1 MTPRSARSILQ
12 SVTSSPCLRTGR
24 IVVFFLLVGGCALK
38 NEVVVYPLMTNPP
51 RRPFSTLL
59 SSVEAGDYARAVTF
73 IETSAGKSLRAAE
86 ESAALGKTE
95 LVAGRY
101 EAANAHLQE
110 ALAREPS
117 RQKLALIAFD
127 LSQTAYLTDRFADAR
142 KWALVATDY
151 GLPIRSWYLAF
162 LDALA
167 GASALTIE
175 GAATETPFDFGS
187 PDIPRI
193 QVKVNGKR
201 DVAAIIDTAAVLTII
216 SEKLA
221 SDLSIRKLGEFNGIF
236 VGLIGEPIRVTFGL
250 VDSIRIGGM
259 EARNVPVAIMPDEK
273 LSFFVVEK
281 RPFKMDLLLGMNLLR
296 RFKLDLRFTRRTL
309 SMTPIERNDAMVD
322 DPNLFLVDFRPVV
335 PASIHGRGS
344 YPFLLD
350 TGSEVTFLNRSTLS
364 DTSARGAKTV
374 HGATL
379 QGLGGARKYGE
390 KIGAVELGVAGW
402 GATYETLPLYEHD
415 SSAFGIVGQSFLK
428 HFRVLI
434 DFGRM
439 RLDLLQEE

>member
-1 MTPRSARSILQ
+1 MLRSVS
-12 SVTSSPCLRTGR
+12 CLRHSGV
-24 IVVFFLLVGGCALK
+24 IALVCLLFSGCTLQ
-38 NEVVVYPLMTNPP
+38 NDVVVYPLLTTPP
-51 RRPFSTLL
+51 RRPFSTLV
-59 SSVEAGDYARAVTF
+59 SSVQAGDYVRAMTF
-73 IETSAGKSLRAAE
+73 IETAARKTLRPAE

-95 LVAGRY
+95 LAAGRY
-101 EAANAHLQE
+101 EAANVHLQE
-110 ALAREPS
+110 ALARESS
-117 RQKLALIAFD
+117 RDKLAMIAFD
-127 LSQTAYLTDRFADAR
+127 LSQTSYLTDRFADAR
-142 KWALVATDY
+142 RWARAAADY

-167 GASALTIE
+167 GAPPLTIE

-193 QVKVNGKR
+193 QVTVNGGR
-201 DVAAIIDTAAVLTII
+201 DVSSILDTAAVLTIV

-221 SDLSIRKLGEFNGIF
+221 ADLSIRKLGEFNGTF
-236 VGLIGEPIRVTFGL
+236 VGLIGEPIRVTFGVL
-250 VDSIRIGGM
+250 DSIRIGGM

-296 RFKLDLRFTRRTL
+296 RFKLDLRFTNRIL
-309 SMTPIERNDAMVD
+309 SMTPIERKDDMVE

-335 PASIHGRGS
+335 PASIHRKGS

-350 TGSEVTFLNRSTLS
+350 TGSEVTFLNSTTLS
-364 DTSARGAKTV
+364 DTSVRGAKTV

-379 QGLGGARKYGE
+379 QGLGGTRKYGE
-390 KIGAVELGVAGW
+390 KVGAVELGVAGW
-402 GATYETLPLYEHD
+402 GATYKTLPLFEHD

-428 HFRVLI
+428 HFRVVI

>member
-1 MTPRSARSILQ
+1 MT
-12 SVTSSPCLRTGR
+12 
-24 IVVFFLLVGGCALK
+24 GCTLK
-38 NEVVVYPLMTNPP
+38 NEVEVYPLVTSPP
-51 RRPFSTLL
+51 RRLFSTLV
-59 SSVEAGDYARAVTF
+59 SSVEAGDYVRALTF
-73 IETSAGKSLRAAE
+73 IEASAGKTERSAE
-86 ESAALGKTE
+86 EAAALGKIE
-95 LVAGRY
+95 LASGRY
-101 EAANAHLQE
+101 QAAYRHLQE
-110 ALAREPS
+110 ALARESS
-117 RQKLALIAFD
+117 RDKRALIAFD
-127 LSQTAYLTDRFADAR
+127 LSQTAYLDDRFDDAR
-142 KWALVATDY
+142 RWAREAAGY

-167 GASALTIE
+167 GVPALTITGTTE
-175 GAATETPFDFGS
+175 QKAFAFGA

-193 QVKVNGKR
+193 QASVNGRR
-201 DVAAIIDTAAVLTII
+201 DVTAILDTAAVLTIV

-221 SDLSIRKLGEFNGIF
+221 SDLSIRKLGEFNGTF
-236 VGLIGEPIRVTFGL
+236 VGLIGEPIRVTFGIL
-250 VDSIRIGGM
+250 ESIRIGEL
-259 EARNVPVAIMPDEK
+259 EARNVPVAIMPDDK

-281 RPFKMDLLLGMNLLR
+281 QPFKMDLLLGMNLLR
-296 RFKLDLRFTRRTL
+296 RLRLDLRFTGRIL
-309 SMTPIERNDAMVD
+309 SMTPIERNDELIE

-335 PASIHGRGS
+335 PASIHRKGS

-350 TGSEVTFLNRSTLS
+350 TGSEVTFLNSTTLA
-364 DTSARGAKTV
+364 DTSARGARTV

-390 KIGAVELGVAGW
+390 KIGAVELGLAGW

-428 HFRVLI
+428 HFRVVI